1 MRAARVDYARHAVG
15 HLPPLQRGGE
25 VPRRRGKRKAGVAA
39 AGLQK
44 CRRKNTCAATCS
56 APAASDIVES
66 VQNTAKA
73 QEIQFVNGHA
83 MRASERACVR
93 AQALLTA
100 ATSFHHKPHNLK
112 LPHSLGP

>member
-1 MRAARVDYARHAVG
+1 MG
-15 HLPPLQRGGE
+15 NLPPLERGVE

-39 AGLQK
+39 PVLQK

-66 VQNTAKA
+66 VQNTAKHR
-73 QEIQFVNGHA
+73 QFVNGHA